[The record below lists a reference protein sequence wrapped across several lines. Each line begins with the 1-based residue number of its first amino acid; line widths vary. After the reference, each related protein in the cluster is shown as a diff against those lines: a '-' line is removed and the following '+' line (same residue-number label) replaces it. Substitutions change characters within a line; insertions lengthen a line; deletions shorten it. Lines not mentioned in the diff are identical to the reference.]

1 MSNSLR
7 LPLLF
12 RTAWR
17 DSRRNRGK
25 LALFMSSIVL
35 GIAALVAINSF
46 NYNVASDID
55 EQAASLLGAD
65 IVVSGNRP
73 AAASIFASLDSLPAK
88 RAAETELL
96 SMAYFPRVDGSQF
109 VRIKALAGD
118 FPFYGELKTAP
129 PSAKQTFRT
138 GRHALVE
145 ETLLLQH
152 DLSPGDSIRLGP
164 INFEIVGHL
173 QNAFGGSGFSG
184 GFAPVV
190 YIPQDELPAT
200 ELVQPGSLVNYQYYA
215 SVPPDFDVEQWK
227 VNHEEQFRLES
238 MRIEIVSDRK
248 ADLSEAFDA
257 LNTFL
262 NLVALV
268 ALLLG
273 CIGVASSVFIYIREK
288 IPSIAIFRCLGMSG
302 AQAFGVYFAQILILG
317 LLGALLGT
325 LIGSAVQMLLPLV
338 LSDLLPFEVD
348 SAFSALAVVEGLS
361 IGVAVTVLFA
371 LLPLMEVRRI
381 SPLRTLRVSLE
392 SDIARVDHSRWI
404 IGALIAL
411 SLWLFLWHMTDS
423 SFDALVFAGSLIVAF
438 ALLWLVAKGITLAV
452 RRYFPRSFTF
462 VIRQGVA
469 NLYRPNNQTLALL
482 ISIGLGT
489 AVMTTLFV
497 TQGLILK
504 NVARMDAGN
513 QPNMI
518 LFGIESDQRDSLNV
532 MTKSFGLPLIEQVPI
547 VTMRLEGW
555 QGRSKSEWLAD
566 SNRTARGWAIHRE
579 ARVTYR
585 DSLDENERL
594 VAGKFIGRR
603 EVGDTIF
610 ISLAEGYA
618 EALDVDIGDQ
628 LVFNV
633 QGTRMETYV
642 SSLRKIDFANMNT
655 RFFIVFPTGVLER
668 APQFHVLVTK
678 SPGARLTADYRTEV
692 VKTFPNI
699 SVVDLTMILQ
709 ALGEILRKVSYV
721 IKFMAAFCILT
732 GLVVLISSL
741 LLSKYQR
748 IRESVLLRTL
758 GASRSQIFYIN
769 ATEYIAIGVL
779 AAATGIALALA
790 GSFLLARF
798 QLELAFT
805 ISWLPIA
812 AVFVIV
818 VALTMLIGLINHRE
832 VVNKPP
838 LEVLRKEVG

>member
-1 MSNSLR
+1 
-7 LPLLF
+7 
-12 RTAWR
+12 
-17 DSRRNRGK
+17 
-25 LALFMSSIVL
+25 
-35 GIAALVAINSF
+35 
-46 NYNVASDID
+46 
-55 EQAASLLGAD
+55 
-65 IVVSGNRP
+65 
-73 AAASIFASLDSLPAK
+73 
-88 RAAETELL
+88 
-96 SMAYFPRVDGSQF
+96 
-109 VRIKALAGD
+109 
-118 FPFYGELKTAP
+118 
-129 PSAKQTFRT
+129 
-138 GRHALVE
+138 
-145 ETLLLQH
+145 
-152 DLSPGDSIRLGP
+152 
-164 INFEIVGHL
+164 
-173 QNAFGGSGFSG
+173 
-184 GFAPVV
+184 
-190 YIPQDELPAT
+190 
-200 ELVQPGSLVNYQYYA
+200 
-215 SVPPDFDVEQWK
+215 
-227 VNHEEQFRLES
+227 
-238 MRIEIVSDRK
+238 
-248 ADLSEAFDA
+248 
-257 LNTFL
+257 
-262 NLVALV
+262 
-268 ALLLG
+268 
-273 CIGVASSVFIYIREK
+273 
-288 IPSIAIFRCLGMSG
+288 
-302 AQAFGVYFAQILILG
+302 
-317 LLGALLGT
+317 
-325 LIGSAVQMLLPLV
+325 
-338 LSDLLPFEVD
+338 
-348 SAFSALAVVEGLS
+348 
-361 IGVAVTVLFA
+361 
-371 LLPLMEVRRI
+371 
-381 SPLRTLRVSLE
+381 
-392 SDIARVDHSRWI
+392 
-404 IGALIAL
+404 
-411 SLWLFLWHMTDS
+411 
-423 SFDALVFAGSLIVAF
+423 VAF